1 MSDDR
6 YCIADGLIRRGKSKS
21 MYKNSDVSAEEL
33 RRIGFEVIG
42 EDLTEAEAIALLKL
56 INGSNHD

>member
-6 YCIADGLIRRGKSKS
+6 YCIADGLLRGKSKS